1 MVLLEKQG
9 RCSQK
14 LRNTAVGNLAQVT
27 QSVGQNMTD
36 ISNIGGKKSPSP
48 SSKVFDDLCITKVV
62 GLRNFQSFS
71 ALQVPK
77 IVSNLAQNLPAG
89 ILPPRKDRGSSLPPS
104 ALPRPPRSLKPP
116 RKIEYGRLGPETPP
130 PDLKKRSQT
139 PPTPTNPPIDFEKQ
153 FEMKTS
159 SLKRQNFPNRE
170 FSPAKNY
177 MEMKESLKFNKPQD
191 YNMMKHRN
199 YGAIYSAKQ
208 DSKFGFKPTDF
219 SKPEYTSTR
228 SYQRLDDSRK
238 ASLLPNPRKVS
249 PMPLSSDTADKLT
262 GKNSRDSLNSAN
274 SSGSNTSTTT
284 TPIRSS
290 PCHGKSDSNSSASI
304 TYHNI
309 RSQYSPGS
317 GTSILLPTP
326 VNKPSFITSAK
337 NKFQSH
343 QIQSNK
349 SSSLPSSSIL
359 HAKASASSLPPA
371 KPMDVKSQRGHSLAR
386 GENKYRI
393 QF

>member
-1 MVLLEKQG
+1 M
-9 RCSQK
+9 
-14 LRNTAVGNLAQVT
+14 
-27 QSVGQNMTD
+27 
-36 ISNIGGKKSPSP
+36 
-48 SSKVFDDLCITKVV
+48 
-62 GLRNFQSFS
+62 
-71 ALQVPK
+71 
-77 IVSNLAQNLPAG
+77 SNLAQKLPPG
-89 ILPPRKDRGSSLPPS
+89 ILPPRDRGSSLPPS

-130 PDLKKRSQT
+130 SDLKKRSQT
-139 PPTPTNPPIDFEKQ
+139 PPTPTNAPIDFEKQ

-159 SLKRQNFPNRE
+159 SLKRQNFVNRE

-177 MEMKESLKFNKPQD
+177 LEMKETLKFNKPQD
-191 YNMMKHRN
+191 FNMIKHRN

-208 DSKFGFKPTDF
+208 DSKFGFKPTEF

-228 SYQRLDDSRK
+228 NYQRLEEPRSK
-238 ASLLPNPRKVS
+238 TSLLPNPRKLS
-249 PMPLSSDTADKLT
+249 PMPPNPSPDKNSSS
-262 GKNSRDSLNSAN
+262 GKNARDSLNSAN

-290 PCHGKSDSNSSASI
+290 PCHAKSDSNSSASI
-304 TYHNI
+304 TYHNV

-317 GTSILLPTP
+317 GTSILLPSSSS
-326 VNKPSFITSAK
+326 KQQQSFITSAK
-337 NKFQSH
+337 NKFQN
-343 QIQSNK
+343 QMQSNK

-359 HAKASASSLPPA
+359 HAKASASLPPA
-371 KPMDVKSQRGHSLAR
+371 KPMDLKTVRGHSLAR